1 MRYTRFLRVLLSS
14 LCTIALSYNYLLQP
28 IQTWASPAIAAS
40 GQLSL
45 ARQVSINGSNA
56 IAGQTVF
63 SGSRIKVGDQ
73 GNAVLNL
80 GRLGRIELG
89 ADSDFTLS
97 IEGNVIGGELNSGC
111 ATISAPA
118 SVSIE
123 LNTAKGDILTDGK
136 SPSSFLAGV
145 RGAAANI
152 IPTLGTVKVDSGGK
166 SEKAAA
172 GELLTLIS
180 DPKGGTRLLRGSAT
194 DCGGPS
200 ATCACSSPTPR
211 STPASTAGKGSNSA
225 GSPSYLLP
233 ALVLAAVGGTAAVLL
248 TLGGNGSNGLTCV
261 GAACRPTSP
270 TSPTG
275 Q

>member
-1 MRYTRFLRVLLSS
+1 MRYTRSLRVLFCG

-28 IQTWASPAIAAS
+28 MQIWASTTVVAS

-45 ARQVSINGSNA
+45 ARQVSVNGSNA
-56 IAGQTVF
+56 IAGQTIF
-63 SGSRIKVGDQ
+63 SGNRVKVSNQ

-89 ADSDFTLS
+89 ADSDFALR
-97 IEGNVIGGELNSGC
+97 IAGNVVGGELNSGC
-111 ATISAPA
+111 VTISAPA
-118 SVSIE
+118 NVQIE
-123 LNTAKGDILTDGK
+123 LNTAKGAILTDGK

-145 RGAAANI
+145 RGAGANI
-152 IPTLGTVKVDSGGK
+152 IPTLGTVTITSGGK
-166 SEKAAA
+166 SEKAAV
-172 GELLTLIS
+172 GEFLTVVS
-180 DPKGGTRLLRGSAT
+180 DPKGGNRLLRRPAT

-211 STPASTAGKGSNSA
+211 STPPSTAGKSTNAAGGSS
-225 GSPSYLLP
+225 LWLP
-233 ALVLAAVGGTAAVLL
+233 ALVLAAAGGTAAVLL
-248 TLGGNGSNGLTCV
+248 TLGNNGSNGLTCV
-261 GAACRPTSP
+261 GASCRPTSP